1 MGFHHGTY
9 TGLGKQML
17 EGTNK
22 TLYAPGPRRKEQG
35 PHKRPDLPASVQES
49 RAETWAG
56 SGLLQA
62 RGTECGSECRG
73 PFEGG
78 RHYLHYLHH
87 SLVSGQTTGREQP
100 CPSIE
105 NWIKDLL
112 SMIPLIRTSPSFP
125 HSQSL
130 PSGSFHKPLILISQ
144 RAERITLCDPG
155 QILLP
160 LCDSFL
166 ICKMGL
172 RATVGTLTLILT
184 VPPPVLIR

>member
-49 RAETWAG
+49 LAETWAG

-87 SLVSGQTTGREQP
+87 SLVSGQTTGRKP
-100 CPSIE
+100 HASTE
-105 NWIKDLL
+105 NWVKDLEYGPHQKASL
-112 SMIPLIRTSPSFP
+112 SLLFLFIR
-125 HSQSL
+125 
-130 PSGSFHKPLILISQ
+130 
-144 RAERITLCDPG
+144 G
-155 QILLP
+155 QT
-160 LCDSFL
+160 D
-166 ICKMGL
+166 
-172 RATVGTLTLILT
+172 
-184 VPPPVLIR
+184 